1 MVYYVSFVINFRL
14 RKTQA
19 EHIGGKIVKKKR
31 TLTILLAG
39 VMALSLAACG
49 GSGGD
54 SGSSSDAYSSS
65 DSYGSSSGYSS
76 SDSYGSSGGYSS
88 SDSYSSSGTGA
99 GGYDMPN
106 ESDESF
112 SDYVQRVDPELYN
125 DMTERY
131 DSLTD

>member
-1 MVYYVSFVINFRL
+1 M
-14 RKTQA
+14 
-19 EHIGGKIVKKKR
+19 KKKR

-54 SGSSSDAYSSS
+54 SGSSSDAYSSSDSYGSSSGYSSS